1 MIGGAAQRGTRSPPP
16 RISRQCRNRPSSC
29 ERSIDAPLRRPRPVP
44 FFQIDFT
51 QTRVLLLT
59 PYASNRKVRGIVT
72 GASGRASERPSWTS
86 VVSVRFVFFSH
97 DAVSL
102 SLAPFLPP
110 LRRLFHGIWR
120 DAFGS
125 EETSPA
131 RAVHTRSRAPLMALT
146 SHARGSRARSA
157 RIITPFLL
165 FRSVSPCCTFT
176 VVVTFSSGLLSYDVC
191 NGCRRRQECLNE
203 PGVSPEKFS
212 VSLRLHRTSYVNG
225 LFPFFAPLSAV
236 SLLF

>member
-1 MIGGAAQRGTRSPPP
+1 M
-16 RISRQCRNRPSSC
+16 
-29 ERSIDAPLRRPRPVP
+29 
-44 FFQIDFT
+44 
-51 QTRVLLLT
+51 
-59 PYASNRKVRGIVT
+59 
-72 GASGRASERPSWTS
+72 
-86 VVSVRFVFFSH
+86 VSVRFVFFSH

-102 SLAPFLPP
+102 SLSHPSFL
-110 LRRLFHGIWR
+110 RSV
-120 DAFGS
+120 AFFTVFGVTHLGAKKS
-125 EETSPA
+125 LQRA
-131 RAVHTRSRAPLMALT
+131 RAHEVQSYLDGVDV
-146 SHARGSRARSA
+146 ARGSRARSA